1 VKFKLTP
8 ENKWTIRFVTAK
20 NGRKFNY

>member
-1 VKFKLTP
+1 LTP